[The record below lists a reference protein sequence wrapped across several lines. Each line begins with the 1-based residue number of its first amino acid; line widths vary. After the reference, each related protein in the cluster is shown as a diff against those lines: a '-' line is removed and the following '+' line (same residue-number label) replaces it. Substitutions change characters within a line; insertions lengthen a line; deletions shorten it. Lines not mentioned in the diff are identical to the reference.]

1 MTCLWRGYT
10 GLMADGSSLTK
21 VNGML
26 KQGRLKFRSCSHN
39 SVGSLIPLF
48 HQSQAGAGSGL
59 VPTLEPVLPFS
70 TQKKLAPVPK
80 NRFEVSTSFYV
91 GQKQEPVT
99 SGSYRGYGRSYHT
112 RNRNFRRHFFPP
124 STKRMS
130 ENGENINE
138 KSIQQWITDCP
149 RGWDVQPVEVGDA
162 PGKDTKRSKVRG
174 QGPESPESNWFFIR
188 IIYGPQIWAR
198 EMTKGML
205 WRKTVDGEMYL
216 FYPEPSLIPNCTILY
231 VCTFITTDS
240 DVDTE
245 SGLGLSESWLL
256 SKGDDTWGNLLSD
269 VPVQSHNRFLVF
281 WLDDRSMI

>member
-1 MTCLWRGYT
+1 M
-10 GLMADGSSLTK
+10 
-21 VNGML
+21 
-26 KQGRLKFRSCSHN
+26 
-39 SVGSLIPLF
+39 SVFKSWVPPRF
-48 HQSQAGAGSGL
+48 HRHGAGAGAWP
-59 VPTLEPVLPFS
+59 VPY
-70 TQKKLAPVPK
+70 LAPVL
-80 NRFEVSTSFYV
+80 RVSTKILLVLVLRIRHRHGSLELL
-91 GQKQEPVT
+91 GPKSGTSNVT
-99 SGSYRGYGRSYHT
+99 VVMGGAIPPAT
-112 RNRNFRRHFFPP
+112 KVFADIFFHP
-124 STKRMS
+124 STKMMS
-130 ENGENINE
+130 ENSENINE

-205 WRKTVDGEMYL
+205 WRKTVDGEIYL

-269 VPVQSHNRFLVF
+269 VPVQSHDRFLVF